1 MIGNPQLIINNDSKI
16 SNSPGRSRRPVRLD
30 LDVVMAGL
38 FGWKKQ
44 ELGFSKVEVK
54 AVLLHQLRFD
64 RDTV

>member
-38 FGWKKQ
+38 FGWKK
-44 ELGFSKVEVK
+44 
-54 AVLLHQLRFD
+54 
-64 RDTV
+64 